1 MLLLSYHS
9 IPLNSTL
16 PFHMVAKRV
25 LSLDG
30 GGVRG
35 ISSLLILRELLC
47 LVSGELQDGPD
58 PMLPLDVFNIVVG
71 TSTGGYVDISLLRLI
86 PKCSYFALCT

>member
-1 MLLLSYHS
+1 
-9 IPLNSTL
+9 
-16 PFHMVAKRV
+16 MVAKRV

-47 LVSGELQDGPD
+47 MVSGELKDGPD
-58 PMLPLDVFNIVVG
+58 PMLPLDVFNIIVG
-71 TSTGGYVDISLLRLI
+71 TSTGGYVDIFFLRPI
-86 PKCSYFALCT
+86 PNCSYFALCAWTFPETATV